1 MCERRI
7 MAIKEFL
14 RKLSYE
20 VKRREDT
27 KSFAKSEF
35 YFPDEQ
41 EEIEN
46 LEVGET
52 QVSVTGKL
60 QPEK

>member
-1 MCERRI
+1 

-20 VKRREDT
+20 VRRREDT
-27 KSFAKSEF
+27 KNFAKTEF

-41 EEIEN
+41 EEMEN

-52 QVSVTGKL
+52 QISVTGKL
-60 QPEK
+60 QPEE

>member
-1 MCERRI
+1 
-7 MAIKEFL
+7 MAIKEFF

-20 VKRREDT
+20 VKRREDA
-27 KSFAKSEF
+27 KSFAKAEF

-41 EEIEN
+41 EETEN

-52 QVSVTGKL
+52 HVSITGKL
-60 QPEK
+60 QPEE

>member
-1 MCERRI
+1 

-14 RKLSYE
+14 RKLHYE
-20 VKRREDT
+20 IKRRENPET
-27 KSFAKSEF
+27 FALSEF
-35 YFPDEQ
+35 YFP
-41 EEIEN
+41 EEKEGFED

-52 QVSVTGKL
+52 QVSIKL

>member
-1 MCERRI
+1 

-14 RKLSYE
+14 RKLGYE
-20 VKRREDT
+20 VKRRENVSD
-27 KSFAKSEF
+27 FAKAEF

-41 EEIEN
+41 DEIEN

-52 QVSVTGKL
+52 HVSVTGKL

>member
-1 MCERRI
+1 

-14 RKLSYE
+14 RRLSYE
-20 VKRREDT
+20 VKRRENAGD
-27 KSFAKSEF
+27 FARAEF
-35 YFPDEQ
+35 FFTDEQ

-52 QVSVTGKL
+52 HVSITGKL
-60 QPEK
+60 QPEE